1 MSLLLR
7 AAQRTRA
14 VGTFGALPYD
24 NPWVIPTNSAP
35 AFTKAGVQVT
45 EDTAMQL
52 LVVMACVRIIAG
64 TVSGMPLNCVR
75 TGPDGHQERMMPP
88 PRIIAD
94 PFGGQNSLSGRF
106 ITRKQGISQVMV
118 SLLLRGN
125 AFLWATQLDRMNRPT
140 GLQVLHPDVVGVDV
154 SGDGTRKYT
163 IRNVPVPAGRIVHIT
178 GLTQPGYPLGISVI
192 GAAKR
197 AISLGIAAEEFGA
210 RFFGSGAHLSGVIE
224 TEADMDPDKAKELAE
239 SFSASH
245 AGLANAHKVGVLTGG
260 AKWAPI
266 SVTPE
271 DAQFL
276 GTRAAQNLDLAM
288 LFGIPPH
295 MLGQVDRTTSWGR
308 GIEEQ
313 TLGFLKYTLKDW
325 GDRIEDA
332 FCAMTPT
339 GWFARFD
346 YDDLLRPDSTNRWA
360 TYQVARNTG
369 AMTVNEIRSR
379 EGLPKLP
386 GDLGDDPFAPLNS
399 AHANDPGWSPNGEVG
414 GTEPPAPPVSPPNVS
429 GAGAQAPKSPSAK
442 SLQAGRTP
450 R

>member
-1 MSLLLR
+1 MEG
-7 AAQRTRA
+7 RTRSLA
-14 VGTFGALPYD
+14 TMPYG

-35 AFTKAGVQVT
+35 AFTSAGVQVT
-45 EDTAMQL
+45 EETAMQL
-52 LVVMACVRIIAG
+52 LAVTACVRIIAG
-64 TVSGMPLNCVR
+64 TVSGLPLNCVR
-75 TGPDGHQERMMPP
+75 TGADGHMEQMSPA

-94 PFGGQNSLSGRF
+94 PFGGQNQLSGRF
-106 ITRKQGISQVMV
+106 LTRKQGLSQFMV

-125 AFLWATQLDRMNRPT
+125 AFGWATQLDRMSRPT
-140 GLQVLHPDVVGVDV
+140 GLQVLHPDVVTVDV
-154 SGDGTRKYT
+154 DDQTGERRYM
-163 IRNVPVPAGRIVHIT
+163 IRNVSVPANRMVHIT
-178 GLTQPGYPLGISVI
+178 GLTHPGFPLGISVI
-192 GAAKR
+192 AAARR
-197 AISLGIAAEEFGA
+197 AISLGIAAEEYGA

-239 SFSASH
+239 AFSASH
-245 AGLANAHKVGVLTGG
+245 AGMANAHKVGVLTGG
-260 AKWAPI
+260 AKWEPI

-276 GTRAAQNLDLAM
+276 GTRAAQNLDIAM
-288 LFGIPPH
+288 LFGVPPH

-332 FCAMTPT
+332 FSAMTPS
-339 GWFARFD
+339 GWFARFA
-346 YDDLLRPDSTNRWA
+346 YDDLLRPDSTNRWT

-399 AHANDPGWSPNGEVG
+399 AHANDPGWTPDGEEG
-414 GTEPPAPPVSPPNVS
+414 DTEPPLDAPPAPVPPV
-429 GAGAQAPKSPSAK
+429 AK
-442 SLQAGRTP
+442 KTKKPTPTGR
-450 R
+450 RVA

>member
-1 MSLLLR
+1 MSILR
-7 AAQRTRA
+7 RALDTRQVTRSWTA
-14 VGTFGALPYD
+14 TYG

-35 AFTKAGVQVT
+35 SFTSAGVQVT

-52 LVVMACVRIIAG
+52 LAVHACVRILSG
-64 TVSGMPLNCVR
+64 TLSGMPLNCVR
-75 TGPDGHQERMMPP
+75 TGPDGHQQRMIPA

-94 PFGGQNSLSGRF
+94 PFGGQNALSGRF
-106 ITRKQGISQVMV
+106 LTRKQGISQMIV

-125 AFLWATQLDRMNRPT
+125 AFCWATQLDRMMRPT
-140 GLQVLHPDVVGVDV
+140 GLQVLHPDVVGVDIDDKT
-154 SGDGTRKYT
+154 GERHYT
-163 IRNVPVPAGRIVHIT
+163 IQNEPVPSARIVHVT
-178 GLTQPGYPLGISVI
+178 GLTQPGSPLGISVI
-192 GAAKR
+192 GSAQR

-224 TEADMDPDKAKELAE
+224 TEADMDPDKARQLAE
-239 SFSASH
+239 AFQASH
-245 AGLANAHKVGVLTGG
+245 TGMAKAHKVGVLTGG

-276 GTRAAQNLDLAM
+276 GTRSAQNLDIAM

-325 GDRIEDA
+325 GDRVEDA
-332 FCAMTPT
+332 FSAMTPS

-346 YDDLLRPDSTNRWA
+346 YDELLRPDSTNRWA

-399 AHANDPGWSPNGEVG
+399 AHANDPGWTPDGE
-414 GTEPPAPPVSPPNVS
+414 EPAGEPAPLQAAPTPGV
-429 GAGAQAPKSPSAK
+429 GAQPQKVQPPKAK
-442 SLQAGRTP
+442 TAAA
-450 R
+450 